1 MKRITLSV
9 GSLCIALGFAG
20 AAMSTTYTDNF
31 SGAQASLNWKALD
44 YACLTA
50 GSGAGTIP
58 KCANISDTAGYGAL
72 RLTPA
77 VNNQTGAILSNFTF
91 PISQGLQ
98 VTFTTYTY
106 GGNSGGTARN
116 GADGITFFMTDGTQQ
131 VPSTAGALGG
141 SLGYSCSNSND
152 KYEGLANAYLGLGID
167 EFGNFLNSGDNTS
180 TGIYNSNNTSYGTSL
195 YGSNS
200 WKDNVNGG
208 IAAGSGA
215 QYQPMRIG
223 LRGAGNLTWA
233 YLKSLNSSYY
243 SGSASKSKLTAA
255 CKTGKYVYDNNSS
268 HTKSLP
274 DYTNYAVIPGG
285 YRVLPD
291 DQKIAKESASTRAEA
306 FPITYK
312 ITISP
317 SGLLNFAYSYNDGAF
332 QPVLANRL
340 ITQDN
345 GPLPD
350 SFRFGFSSGTGG
362 SNNVHEITCF
372 QASPLQSN
380 SSAATNTIQSGEVK
394 TGSQVYLATY
404 TPDNWWGSVQSLP
417 LVTTNNTLSIST
429 AANWDAACVLT
440 GGACPSMGT
449 NAQGSA
455 INTITAQ
462 APSSRQLL
470 TWNPTTGQGV
480 GLAWANLTTAQQTA
494 LNGSDSLGQARLRW
508 LRGVR
513 SVEQLQTPNP
523 GSLRARN
530 KVLGDVIDSSPTFVG
545 APVPGT
551 LPDSFADAL
560 YSNGTV
566 PEAATDAQAYSAF
579 VTAKAGRTDVVYVGA
594 NDGFIHGFEAGTY
607 AGTGSYDSTLNDGKE
622 VLGYMPAGLLSGN
635 KLVNLTSPVYTHDF
649 YVDATPAVGD
659 LFYGNA
665 WHTWLVG
672 GVGSAGSEIFALDIT
687 DPANFS
693 QANAASLVKGDWL
706 GGSGSLTHLGKTVG
720 SPIII
725 RMHSGQWAIVFGNGL
740 SSGTSA
746 GVYIGLVDSTTGAVT
761 FQFLD
766 TGVGSASVNNGIAY
780 VTSADLDGDHIADY
794 LYAGDLQGNVWRF
807 DVTNKNNSQWSVSKF
822 GANGQNFNPLFVAKD
837 GSSNLQPIT
846 TAPVIAS
853 VRTGNTN
860 RLMIFFGTGK
870 KTPFTS
876 TQGDQYATGSQTFY
890 GIWDYDM
897 DAWNGNSPIKYASLG
912 TAQTISR
919 AGLLSQS
926 VVAQT
931 TGNGNGQVLGYRT
944 LSTSKKVCWKGAT
957 DCTTNNNQ
965 YGWYFDLPD
974 TKEQI
979 IYSPTIVEGAVVVN
993 TAIPP
998 SVSAIQCNPGLQTGW
1013 TMAFDPASG
1022 GGVTN
1027 GFFPGSGGGFGA
1039 GDDGSVT
1046 GGIRLDA
1053 VGTVT
1058 TVKYGGDTYIVTQ
1071 TVQGAA
1077 ALSKVNPPNNQNP
1090 SRVSWKEIRG
1100 D

>member
-1 MKRITLSV
+1 MKHTVFIA
-9 GSLCIALGFAG
+9 GMLCAALGFAG
-20 AAMSTTYTDNF
+20 VVSATTYTDNF

-50 GSGAGTIP
+50 GSGSGSIP
-58 KCANISDTAGYGAL
+58 KCASPNDQAGNGAL

-77 VNNQTGAILSNFTF
+77 QNNQTGALLSNFTF

-106 GGNSGGTARN
+106 GGDSGGAAQD
-116 GADGITFFMTDGTQQ
+116 GADGITFFMTDGGQP
-131 VPSTAGALGG
+131 VPNTAGALGG
-141 SLGYSCSNSND
+141 SLGYSCSNLNG

-167 EFGNFLNSGDNTS
+167 EYGNFLNSGDNTN
-180 TGIYNSNNTSYGTSL
+180 TGVVNTNYSNDTSL
-195 YGSNS
+195 GSNS
-200 WKDNVNGG
+200 WYNGG
-208 IAAGSGA
+208 Q

-233 YLKSLNSSYY
+233 YLKSLNPDYY
-243 SGSASKSKLTAA
+243 SGSPNKSKLTQA
-255 CKTGKYVYDNNSS
+255 CRSGTYRNADDEYV
-268 HTKSLP
+268 SLP
-274 DYTNYAVIPGG
+274 PFTNYAVIPGG
-285 YRVLPD
+285 YRVLPNS
-291 DQKIAKESASTRAEA
+291 QKIAKENATTRIQAY
-306 FPITYK
+306 PITYK

-317 SGLLNFAYSYNDGAF
+317 TGLLNFAYSYNDGAF

-345 GPLPD
+345 GSLPS

-372 QASPLQSN
+372 QAAPLQSN
-380 SSAATNTIQSGEVK
+380 SSAATNTIQSGEVRIG
-394 TGSQVYLATY
+394 TQIYLATY

-417 LVTTNNTLSIST
+417 LVTTNGTLSISAT
-429 AANWDAACVLT
+429 ANWDASCVLT
-440 GGACPSMGT
+440 GGACPNMGT
-449 NAQGSA
+449 DAQGNA
-455 INTITAQ
+455 LKTITAQ
-462 APSSRQLL
+462 TPASRQLL
-470 TWNPTTGQGV
+470 TWNPTSSQGI
-480 GLAWANLTTAQQTA
+480 GLAWTNLTTSQRSV
-494 LNGSDSLGQARLRW
+494 LNGTDNLGQDRVSW

-513 SVEQLQTPNP
+513 SVEQLQTPTP
-523 GSLRARN
+523 GNLRARN

-545 APVPGT
+545 APVSGT

-560 YSNGTV
+560 YSSITV
-566 PEAATDAQAYSAF
+566 PEMASGAQAYSDF
-579 VTAKAGRTDVVYVGA
+579 VTSNVARTNVVYVGA
-594 NDGFIHGFEAGTY
+594 NDGFIHGFESGAYTSS
-607 AGTGSYDSTLNDGKE
+607 GSYDSTLNDGKE
-622 VLGYMPAGLLSGN
+622 VLGFLPAGLLTGS
-635 KLVNLTSPVYTHDF
+635 KLTNLTSPVYTHDF

-672 GVGSAGSEIFALDIT
+672 GVGSSGSEIFALDIT
-687 DPANFS
+687 NPANFS
-693 QANAASLVKGDWL
+693 QANAASLVRGDWL
-706 GGSGSLTHLGKTVG
+706 GGSGGLSNLGNTVG
-720 SPIII
+720 TPIIA

-740 SSGTSA
+740 NSGKSA

-766 TGVGSASVNNGIAY
+766 TKVGSGTIANGITY
-780 VTSADLDGDHIADY
+780 VSSADLDGDHIADY
-794 LYAGDLQGNVWRF
+794 FYAGDLRGNVWRF
-807 DVTNKNNSQWSVSKF
+807 DVTSKNSSQWSVSKF
-822 GANGQNFNPLFVAKD
+822 GATGTNVNPLFIAKD
-837 GSSNLQPIT
+837 GANTLQPIT

-853 VRTGNTN
+853 VRTGTTN
-860 RLMIFFGTGK
+860 RLMVFFGTGK
-870 KTPFTS
+870 KTPFTA
-876 TQGDQYATGSQTFY
+876 TQGDQYATGTQTFY

-897 DAWNGNSPIKYASLG
+897 DTWNGNSPIKYASLS
-912 TAQTISR
+912 TTQTIARST
-919 AGLLSQS
+919 LLSQTLVS
-926 VVAQT
+926 QT
-931 TGNGNGQVLGYRT
+931 TGGGTGQVLGYRT
-944 LSTSKKVCWKGAT
+944 LSTAKKVCWQGST
-957 DCTTNNNQ
+957 DCSTGNNQ

-979 IYSPTIVEGAVVVN
+979 IYNPTIVEGAVVVN

-1022 GGVTN
+1022 GGVKN
-1027 GFFPGSGGGFGA
+1027 GFFPGSNGGFGA
-1039 GDDGSVT
+1039 DSSGAVT
-1046 GGIRLDA
+1046 SGIRLDA